1 MGDTLSTRAGCLREA
16 ARSPASL
23 SCFRQ
28 AEPLTFG
35 VCALYLCI
43 SMIREIHVS
52 AVHAMVQTDTMVT
65 VNVMALL
72 L

>member
-1 MGDTLSTRAGCLREA
+1 MGDTLSTRVGCLQEA
-16 ARSPASL
+16 AHSPASL
-23 SCFRQ
+23 SCFQQ

-43 SMIREIHVS
+43 SMLRKTRVS
-52 AVHAMVQTDTMVT
+52 AVRAMVQTDTTVT
-65 VNVMALL
+65 VNVIALL

>member
-1 MGDTLSTRAGCLREA
+1 MGDTLSTRAGCLPEA

-23 SCFRQ
+23 SCFQQ

-43 SMIREIHVS
+43 SMIRKIRVS
-52 AVHAMVQTDTMVT
+52 AVHATVQMDSMVT